1 MINEQ
6 LQQNKQSIPLFDFD
20 FFFQILPIYF
30 SNEQSMLS
38 SPPTHFTKFMVLL
51 FFKYQ
56 MILGFK
62 NLYLLSHEFL
72 TQN

>member
-1 MINEQ
+1 MIDEQ
-6 LQQNKQSIPLFDFD
+6 LQQNKQSIPCLILI

-30 SNEQSMLS
+30 SNEQSLLS

-62 NLYLLSHEFL
+62 NLHLLSHEFL